1 MTGYPPCQVL
11 VTTHGKATKRI
22 QSKINN
28 ALNLKNKIT
37 YIKQNYQN
45 YAIISLDQEKTFDS
59 I

>member
-1 MTGYPPCQVL
+1 MTGYPPSPVL
-11 VTTHGKATKRI
+11 LTTHGRATKWI

-28 ALNLKNKIT
+28 ALNLKTIIT

-45 YAIISLDQEKTFDS
+45 YAITSLDQEKTFDR